1 MRKLAPL
8 INPPPRAPKTQ
19 VVPDPD
25 PYFTQVCWDDWKT
38 YFVEPSPNGQRV
50 VWRLPG
56 VLAGG
61 RRPGYPSK
69 RPTARETEVWIKQVR
84 EMGVRSV
91 ICLLEDRELHDYYGH
106 HRIGLL
112 ERYRRRGL
120 SVAHIPAPDHCEPPV
135 TSAHMEE
142 LRRVLGKLPKP
153 WVIQCSAG
161 LCRSWLA
168 VQLLATWPCI
178 RKHCP
183 AAMAARPTPMRS
195 NLAIR

>member
-8 INPPPRAPKTQ
+8 IKLPPRAPKTND
-19 VVPDPD
+19 VPALD
-25 PYFTQVCWDDWKT
+25 PYFTKLCWDDWKT
-38 YFVEPSPNGQRV
+38 YFLEPSPAGQSV

-56 VLAGG
+56 LLAGG

-69 RPTARETEVWIKQVR
+69 RPTARETEAWIKHVR

-112 ERYRRRGL
+112 ERYRWRGL
-120 SVAHIPAPDHCEPPV
+120 TVTHIPAPDHCEPPV
-135 TSAHMEE
+135 TSQHMAQIE
-142 LRRVLGKLPKP
+142 RVLRLLPKP
-153 WVIQCSAG
+153 WVIHCSAG

-168 VQLLATWPCI
+168 VQIVASWPAMRKRCEEVLA
-178 RKHCP
+178 
-183 AAMAARPTPMRS
+183 ANPTPKRS
-195 NLAIR
+195 NLATR

>member
-8 INPPPRAPKTQ
+8 LKTPPRVPKTNDIL
-19 VVPDPD
+19 DPD
-25 PYFTQVCWDDWKT
+25 PYFTKLCWDDWKT
-38 YFVEPSPNGQRV
+38 YFGQRSPNGQAV

-56 VLAGG
+56 LLAGG

-69 RPTARETEVWIKQVR
+69 RPTVRETEAWIMHVR
-84 EMGVRSV
+84 EMGVRSLF
-91 ICLLEDRELHDYYGH
+91 CLLEGRDLHDYYGH

-112 ERYRRRGL
+112 ERHRRRGL
-120 SVAHIPAPDHCEPPV
+120 SAEHIPAPDHCEPPV

-153 WVIQCSAG
+153 WVIHCSAG
-161 LCRSWLA
+161 LGRSWLA

-178 RKHCP
+178 QKHCP
-183 AAMAARPTPMRS
+183 AAMAARPTPMRT